1 MNKRKQH
8 REMEPKPPVSPEEPA
23 ELESLDQPSTVIEG
37 QSPVTPVP
45 APNAAQQT
53 GVISAEDG
61 TQAPTPNT
69 KQSLSKQ
76 FMTRLLSFNIY
87 LLLFIFIIIVAALVI
102 FLTYNYSRKQSQNK
116 QANTT
121 SLSQETLDQLANS
134 DATVGTSDQVLNVQ
148 SSAVFAGK
156 VLARSDL
163 EVAGSLQLGGSLN
176 LPNINVTDTANLGQV
191 TVSKNLAVTG
201 NVAVQGLQTVAGSL
215 QVGGTGRFS
224 GALSAPQVSTNSLQL
239 SGDLVLTRHI
249 TIGGGTPSRSNGSAL
264 GSGGTAS
271 VSGSD
276 TAGSVSINT
285 GSGPGAGCFVTVTFT
300 SRYNSTP
307 HVIVT
312 PVGSAAGSIAYYI
325 NRSTSNFSICSS
337 SAPPANAS
345 FGFDYFVA
353 G

>member
-1 MNKRKQH
+1 MAMPN
-8 REMEPKPPVSPEEPA
+8 
-23 ELESLDQPSTVIEG
+23 
-37 QSPVTPVP
+37 
-45 APNAAQQT
+45 PNAAQET
-53 GVISAEDG
+53 GIISAEG
-61 TQAPTPNT
+61 TETPHAT
-69 KQSLSKQ
+69 VPQPLVKRLTSSL
-76 FMTRLLSFNIY
+76 LNFNIY
-87 LLLFIFIIIVAALVI
+87 LLLFIFIIAVAGVII
-102 FLTYNYSRKQSQNK
+102 FLTYNYGRKQAQDK
-116 QANTT
+116 QVDTT
-121 SLSQETLDQLANS
+121 SLSQATLDQLANS
-134 DATVGTSDQVLNVQ
+134 DATVGTSDQVLSVQ

-201 NVAVQGLQTVAGSL
+201 NTAIQGSQTIAGTL

-224 GALSAPQVSTNSLQL
+224 GTLSAPQISTNSLQL
-239 SGDLVLTRHI
+239 NGDLVLTRHL
-249 TIGGGTPSRSNGSAL
+249 TIGGGTPGRSNGTAL

-285 GSGPGAGCFVTVTFT
+285 GGGPGAGCFITVTFT
-300 SRYNSTP
+300 SRYNATP

-312 PVGSAAGSIAYYI
+312 PVGSAAGGLAYYI
-325 NRSTSNFSICSS
+325 NRSSSNFSICTSS
-337 SAPPANAS
+337 TPPANAS
-345 FGFDYFVA
+345 FGFDYFVT

>member
-1 MNKRKQH
+1 MD
-8 REMEPKPPVSPEEPA
+8 PKPPASPEEPT
-23 ELESLDQPSTVIEG
+23 ELESLDQPSTIMAG
-37 QSPVTPVP
+37 QP
-45 APNAAQQT
+45 AAAPNLNAAQET
-53 GVISAEDG
+53 GVIAAEG
-61 TQAPTPNT
+61 AETPHAT
-69 KQSLSKQ
+69 TPQPLVKRLMS
-76 FMTRLLSFNIY
+76 RLLNFNIY
-87 LLLFIFIIIVAALVI
+87 LLLFIFIIIVAGIII
-102 FLTYNYSRKQSQNK
+102 FLTYNYSRQQAQDK

-134 DATVGTSDQVLNVQ
+134 DATVGTSDQVLSVQ

-201 NVAVQGLQTVAGSL
+201 NTAVQGSQTIAGTL

-224 GALSAPQVSTNSLQL
+224 GALSAPQISTNSLQL
-239 SGDLVLTRHI
+239 NGDLTLTRHL
-249 TIGGGTPSRSNGSAL
+249 TIGGGTPGRSNGTAL

-271 VSGSD
+271 ISGSD

-285 GSGPGAGCFVTVTFT
+285 GGGPGAGCFITVTFT
-300 SRYNSTP
+300 SRYNATP

-312 PVGSAAGSIAYYI
+312 PVGSAAGGLAYYI
-325 NRSTSNFSICSS
+325 NRSTSNFSICTS

-345 FGFDYFVA
+345 FGFDYFVT

>member
-8 REMEPKPPVSPEEPA
+8 REMDQKPPATPEEPT
-23 ELESLDQPSTVIEG
+23 EFESLDKPSTVVEG
-37 QSPVTPVP
+37 QSSATPN
-45 APNAAQQT
+45 PNAAQET
-53 GVISAEDG
+53 GVISAEADKS
-61 TQAPTPNT
+61 TAQTNTPQPLA
-69 KQSLSKQ
+69 KRLMARFLSL
-76 FMTRLLSFNIY
+76 NIY
-87 LLLFIFIIIVAALVI
+87 LLLFIFIIVVASLII

-201 NVAVQGLQTVAGSL
+201 NVAVQGQQTIAGAL
-215 QVGGTGRFS
+215 QVGGTGRFNGS
-224 GALSAPQVSTNSLQL
+224 LSAPQISTNSLQL
-239 SGDLVLTRHI
+239 NGDLVLTRHI
-249 TIGGGTPSRSNGSAL
+249 TIGGGTPSRSNGTAL

-285 GSGPGAGCFVTVTFT
+285 GSGPGAGCFITITFT
-300 SRYNSTP
+300 SRFSSTP

-312 PVGSAAGSIAYYI
+312 PVGSAAGGIAYYI